1 MVCGGEEKTKADYI
15 THALSCFNFAFRE
28 KLAWW
33 ERGFAN
39 LTRIVHKEER
49 VVTR

>member
-1 MVCGGEEKTKADYI
+1 MVSGGEEKTKADYI

-28 KLAWW
+28 EVSWQ
-33 ERGFAN
+33 ERGFVN
-39 LTRIVHKEER
+39 LTRTVLKEER